1 MKRVFVLG
9 FIVSVLMSCDPVDG
23 NLTGVKGRDTFYP
36 DILDPGKVPYGM
48 VYVPGG
54 GFKAGQ
60 DEEEVFNLQTARKR
74 DVSVQAF
81 YMDAS
86 EISNNEYRQFVNWV
100 RDSIAR
106 EKLYRRQSG
115 EDAEQWVNV
124 PDAFFKEPYRTVMAM
139 GSDLQGGNTPFESF
153 IDTTGQKELDLL
165 FLNTTG
171 YQGQKNKKFN
181 KVSLKNSQKQAFDR
195 KNVELVMN
203 SEEIEDIFA
212 AYDKKNGSKIDDQT
226 PDAKANANFKDNLKT
241 NGGRIENRKYFTL
254 NWEVPIDYTDDEVVY
269 LLSDMYLPKSE
280 EYYNGK
286 QIDTRLLFFDYY
298 WIDYKE
304 AAKRGNVQTIE
315 NAYTETINSLSDGT
329 RRNPMG
335 KDQKNPLH
343 RSTLTPDGNSV
354 LYDGTN
360 IDLEAKPNNVN
371 VVDTFL
377 MNPGQDMDLGFSNS
391 KGQHNAIR
399 GHSDRSRFII
409 KEKINVYPDTLCWVR
424 DWTYS
429 FHDAMTKNYFW
440 HTAYDNY
447 PVVGVTWSQA
457 KAFSVWRT
465 QLFHSWLQA
474 NGDLYVNDFRLPT
487 EMEWEKAAR
496 GDLNSSPYPWGGYYI
511 RNTAGCF
518 LANFKPMRG
527 RYMEDGGFHTVKV
540 YSYNP
545 NGYGLYCMSGNVA
558 EWCNTAYHE
567 SMMEVAHDLN
577 MDYTYDAK
585 DEEPAVRK
593 RKVIRGGS
601 FKDIGWY
608 LTTAA
613 RSYEYQDTAK
623 CYIGFRNVMTH
634 LGRGGRDLDAENGEE
649 IQNDIQL
656 K

>member
-1 MKRVFVLG
+1 M
-9 FIVSVLMSCDPVDG
+9 
-23 NLTGVKGRDTFYP
+23 
-36 DILDPGKVPYGM
+36 
-48 VYVPGG
+48 
-54 GFKAGQ
+54 
-60 DEEEVFNLQTARKR
+60 
-74 DVSVQAF
+74 
-81 YMDAS
+81 
-86 EISNNEYRQFVNWV
+86 
-100 RDSIAR
+100 
-106 EKLYRRQSG
+106 
-115 EDAEQWVNV
+115 
-124 PDAFFKEPYRTVMAM
+124 
-139 GSDLQGGNTPFESF
+139 
-153 IDTTGQKELDLL
+153 

-409 KEKINVYPDTLCWVR
+409 KEKI
-424 DWTYS
+424 
-429 FHDAMTKNYFW
+429 K
-440 HTAYDNY
+440 
-447 PVVGVTWSQA
+447 
-457 KAFSVWRT
+457 
-465 QLFHSWLQA
+465 
-474 NGDLYVNDFRLPT
+474 LYL
-487 EMEWEKAAR
+487 
-496 GDLNSSPYPWGGYYI
+496 
-511 RNTAGCF
+511 
-518 LANFKPMRG
+518 
-527 RYMEDGGFHTVKV
+527 
-540 YSYNP
+540 
-545 NGYGLYCMSGNVA
+545 
-558 EWCNTAYHE
+558 
-567 SMMEVAHDLN
+567 
-577 MDYTYDAK
+577 
-585 DEEPAVRK
+585 
-593 RKVIRGGS
+593 
-601 FKDIGWY
+601 
-608 LTTAA
+608 
-613 RSYEYQDTAK
+613 
-623 CYIGFRNVMTH
+623 
-634 LGRGGRDLDAENGEE
+634 
-649 IQNDIQL
+649 
-656 K
+656 